1 LRTPDWEVT
10 PRGRRNCAALGAA
23 VRASAEGGPGVV
35 LLVGAGADQALGR
48 RPSWDDLLRQ
58 VLLDAPLPLSQQPSH
73 QIFPD
78 QLLSRAGTWPEE
90 AAEALKVTLGSAG
103 FTSGLTSA
111 LSRTAGNEGSTGVT
125 TFADALVALVR
136 SGIRCVVSLNYTDD
150 VPRTLREN
158 LSDDT
163 HVRVINRSEL
173 AAWPLEALLTPP
185 PGSVH
190 VLKIHGSLPG
200 LSSRRTTGIVLDRSS
215 YTAMASEG
223 SFYRSVLERMFGE
236 HIVVTLGVSWRDAP
250 LREAAARSRLRRPIT
265 FHPHYMVRQ
274 QQADRGSEWWEERLL
289 AAAFGLRSLGYARH
303 EEVPKLLRQVARH
316 AGGAPIYRGELGP
329 AALPTP
335 MKDSMAQIA
344 KWLDGVGDYESTL
357 QSQWF
362 AKWAEKVLARF
373 DQELAAPDLS
383 GGDEWLVYARIE
395 RHLRHFLWFRL
406 SADRRRAARTKAWGL
421 VARAWQTLPQAE
433 RTRWRDAAAMDDVLD
448 GAAATVEDGLGY
460 RAVLDFA
467 IGAWEA
473 NEGREDELV
482 ADWVNWLRYVRRS
495 MNGRILAHRISLAEL
510 TWGLGRPASH
520 EANAARLGQQLELA
534 RVGRWE
540 SMEAKV
546 QLDVVQGIARELAE
560 KGSQGA
566 PPLDVTPR
574 KWQATDR
581 QRVREHAS
589 HAVELARVSG
599 ATRREIGAIVIG
611 ALVTPPA
618 EAEADLIGAYRRVQA
633 VGVDA
638 LEASATWSV
647 VTGLVAVYLDQ
658 GGPDAPGPK
667 SDLIHWI
674 TNKCPELRVTR
685 EDHQAVVDN
694 FAPHWSTFHP
704 RAAEL
709 STVIAEALASQVQG
723 T

>member
-1 LRTPDWEVT
+1 
-10 PRGRRNCAALGAA
+10 
-23 VRASAEGGPGVV
+23 
-35 LLVGAGADQALGR
+35 
-48 RPSWDDLLRQ
+48 
-58 VLLDAPLPLSQQPSH
+58 
-73 QIFPD
+73 
-78 QLLSRAGTWPEE
+78 
-90 AAEALKVTLGSAG
+90 
-103 FTSGLTSA
+103 
-111 LSRTAGNEGSTGVT
+111 
-125 TFADALVALVR
+125 
-136 SGIRCVVSLNYTDD
+136 
-150 VPRTLREN
+150 
-158 LSDDT
+158 
-163 HVRVINRSEL
+163 
-173 AAWPLEALLTPP
+173 
-185 PGSVH
+185 

-289 AAAFGLRSLGYARH
+289 AAAFGLRSLSYARH
-303 EEVPKLLRQVARH
+303 EEVPRLLRQVACH
-316 AGGAPIYRGELGP
+316 AGGDPIDSGELSP
-329 AALPTP
+329 DAPPTP

-344 KWLDGVGDYESTL
+344 KWLDGVGDYESTS

-383 GGDEWLVYARIE
+383 SGDEWLVYARIE

-406 SADRRRAARTKAWGL
+406 SADSRRKARTKAWAL
-421 VARAWQTLPQAE
+421 VARAWRTLPQAE
-433 RTRWRDAAAMDDVLD
+433 RTRLRDAAAMDEVLE
-448 GAAATVEDGLGY
+448 GTAATVEDGLGY

-473 NEGREDELV
+473 NEGPEDELV
-482 ADWVNWLRYVRRS
+482 ADWVKWLGYVRRS
-495 MNGRILAHRISLAEL
+495 MNGRILAHRISLAQL
-510 TWGLGRPASH
+510 TWGPSAGRKPK
-520 EANAARLGQQLELA
+520 AARLGQQLELA

-540 SMEAKV
+540 SLESKV
-546 QLDVVQGIARELAE
+546 QLDVVQGIARDLAK
-560 KGSQGA
+560 KGSRKAA
-566 PPLDVTPR
+566 PFDTPR
-574 KWQATDR
+574 EWHSADR

-599 ATRREIGAIVIG
+599 ATRREIGAIVMG

-618 EAEADLIGAYRRVQA
+618 EAEADLVGAYRRVQA

-658 GGPDAPGPK
+658 GGPAAPGLK
-667 SDLIHWI
+667 SELIRWI
-674 TNKCPELRVTR
+674 TNKCPELRVTPADR
-685 EDHQAVVDN
+685 QAVLDN

-709 STVIAEALASQVQG
+709 SKVVANALVSQVQG